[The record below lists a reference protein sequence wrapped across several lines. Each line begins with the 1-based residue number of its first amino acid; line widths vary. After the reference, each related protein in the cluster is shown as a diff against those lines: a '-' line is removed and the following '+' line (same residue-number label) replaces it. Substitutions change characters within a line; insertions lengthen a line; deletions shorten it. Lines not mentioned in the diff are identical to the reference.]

1 MGQVEQMEV
10 GSYLVK
16 ETVKTWLQVVEEGQS
31 RGLLCRLREG
41 WRSRNRVA
49 PEVGR
54 TDNWLGVYLC
64 VSCLNIS

>member
-1 MGQVEQMEV
+1 MEV

-31 RGLLCRLREG
+31 KRGLVSRLREG

-49 PEVGR
+49 PEVWR
-54 TDNWLGVYLC
+54 ADNWLGFYLC
-64 VSCLNIS
+64 VS